1 MEVSHH
7 TVTDADTAES
17 LGSGDMP
24 VLATPRLINWIERA
38 AFRTAA
44 ETLQPGQTTV
54 GTMVKVEHI
63 KASPVGTTVHVK
75 SSRPVS
81 DGRRL
86 IFHVRVLDDSGE
98 EVATGEVERAVVDRE
113 RFMRRFGITFPVV
126 YDGPGGTTDD
136 YGVTGFPETFVI
148 DRDGRVVAAFAGAVN
163 GDEER
168 ARLESA
174 IADALST

>member
-1 MEVSHH
+1 MDVSHH
-7 TVTDADTAES
+7 TVTDADTAER

-38 AFRTAA
+38 AYAAAA
-44 ETLQPGQTTV
+44 ENLAPGQTTV

-86 IFHVRVLDDSGE
+86 IFHVRVLDDAGE
-98 EVATGEVERAVVDRE
+98 EVAHGEVQRAVIDRE
-113 RFMRRFGITFPVV
+113 RFMSRFGCP
-126 YDGPGGTTDD
+126 PK
-136 YGVTGFPETFVI
+136 
-148 DRDGRVVAAFAGAVN
+148 
-163 GDEER
+163 
-168 ARLESA
+168 
-174 IADALST
+174 DAPRT

>member
-7 TVTDADTAES
+7 TVTEGDTAQV

-38 AFRTAA
+38 AFGTAA
-44 ETLQPGQTTV
+44 EDLQPGQTTV

-63 KASPVGTTVHVK
+63 KAAPIGTTVHVK

-98 EVATGEVERAVVDRE
+98 EVAVGEVQRAVIDRE
-113 RFMRRFGITFPVV
+113 RFLQR
-126 YDGPGGTTDD
+126 
-136 YGVTGFPETFVI
+136 YGCAPEETP
-148 DRDGRVVAAFAGAVN
+148 AG
-163 GDEER
+163 
-168 ARLESA
+168 
-174 IADALST
+174 

>member
-1 MEVSHH
+1 MEVNHH
-7 TVTDADTAES
+7 TVTEQDTAQV

-38 AFRTAA
+38 AFGTAA
-44 ETLQPGQTTV
+44 ENLEPGQTTV

-63 KASPVGTTVHVK
+63 KAAPIGTTVHVK

-98 EVATGEVERAVVDRE
+98 EVAVGEVQRAVIDRE
-113 RFMRRFGITFPVV
+113 RFLRRFGSA
-126 YDGPGGTTDD
+126 
-136 YGVTGFPETFVI
+136 PEETPT
-148 DRDGRVVAAFAGAVN
+148 A
-163 GDEER
+163 
-168 ARLESA
+168 
-174 IADALST
+174 

>member
-7 TVTDADTAES
+7 TVTEGDTAQV

-38 AFRTAA
+38 AFGTAA
-44 ETLQPGQTTV
+44 ENLQPGQTTV

-63 KASPVGTTVHVK
+63 KAAPIGTTVHVK

-98 EVATGEVERAVVDRE
+98 EVAVGEVQRAVIDRE
-113 RFMRRFGITFPVV
+113 RFLRRFGSA
-126 YDGPGGTTDD
+126 
-136 YGVTGFPETFVI
+136 PEETP
-148 DRDGRVVAAFAGAVN
+148 AG
-163 GDEER
+163 
-168 ARLESA
+168 
-174 IADALST
+174 

>member
-1 MEVSHH
+1 MDVTHH
-7 TVTDADTAES
+7 TVTEGDTAQV

-38 AFRTAA
+38 AFGTAA
-44 ETLQPGQTTV
+44 ENLEPGQTTV

-63 KASPVGTTVHVK
+63 KAAPVGTTVHVK

-98 EVATGEVERAVVDRE
+98 EVAIGEVQRAVIDRE
-113 RFMRRFGITFPVV
+113 RFLRRFGSS
-126 YDGPGGTTDD
+126 
-136 YGVTGFPETFVI
+136 PEETPT
-148 DRDGRVVAAFAGAVN
+148 A
-163 GDEER
+163 
-168 ARLESA
+168 
-174 IADALST
+174 

>member
-1 MEVSHH
+1 
-7 TVTDADTAES
+7 VTEQDTAQV

-38 AFRTAA
+38 AFGTAA
-44 ETLQPGQTTV
+44 ENLEAGQTTV

-63 KASPVGTTVHVK
+63 KAAPIGTTVHVK

-98 EVATGEVERAVVDRE
+98 EVAVGEVQRAVIDRE
-113 RFMRRFGITFPVV
+113 RFLRRFGSA
-126 YDGPGGTTDD
+126 
-136 YGVTGFPETFVI
+136 PEETPT
-148 DRDGRVVAAFAGAVN
+148 A
-163 GDEER
+163 
-168 ARLESA
+168 
-174 IADALST
+174 

>member
-7 TVTDADTAES
+7 TVTDADTAER

-38 AFRTAA
+38 AFGTAA
-44 ETLQPGQTTV
+44 EGLEPGQTTV

-63 KASPVGTTVHVK
+63 KAAPVGTTVHVK

-98 EVATGEVERAVVDRE
+98 EVAVGEVQRAVIDRT
-113 RFMRRFGITFPVV
+113 RFMRRFGCEP
-126 YDGPGGTTDD
+126 DG
-136 YGVTGFPETFVI
+136 
-148 DRDGRVVAAFAGAVN
+148 
-163 GDEER
+163 
-168 ARLESA
+168 SA
-174 IADALST
+174 LPSAEDAPAS

>member
-7 TVTDADTAES
+7 TVTDADTAER

-38 AFRTAA
+38 AFGTAA
-44 ETLQPGQTTV
+44 EDLGPGQTT
-54 GTMVKVEHI
+54 
-63 KASPVGTTVHVK
+63 VGTTVHVK

-98 EVATGEVERAVVDRE
+98 EVAVGEVQRAVIDRE
-113 RFMRRFGITFPVV
+113 RFMRRFGCEP
-126 YDGPGGTTDD
+126 DGSP
-136 YGVTGFPETFVI
+136 
-148 DRDGRVVAAFAGAVN
+148 
-163 GDEER
+163 
-168 ARLESA
+168 LSSA
-174 IADALST
+174 EDAPAS